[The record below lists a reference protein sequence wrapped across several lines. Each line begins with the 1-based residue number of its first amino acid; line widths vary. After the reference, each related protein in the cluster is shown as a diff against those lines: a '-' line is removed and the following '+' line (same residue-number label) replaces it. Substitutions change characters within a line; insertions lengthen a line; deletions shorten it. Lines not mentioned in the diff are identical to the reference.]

1 MPLVPLDLPP
11 FEWVAD
17 FMALVNKDTLPNDC
31 EYGWTKELAPITAI
45 CEQTWLI
52 YIPFPELTRLEQ
64 PKVKVDSKGEE

>member
-1 MPLVPLDLPP
+1 
-11 FEWVAD
+11 
-17 FMALVNKDTLPNDC
+17 MALVNKDTLPNDC